1 MTSHTSRL
9 RATSTVTAVA
19 TALVLGAAPAAVAQ
33 SPPVTVRA
41 PSPSPDP
48 FKGQTADQ
56 IADKAVT
63 ATQSATSLRMA
74 GRVVSSDQPLDV
86 DFSLNDKN
94 ECTGAIKLKGGA
106 AEIRQTGRVTYMKGD
121 EAFWRASMSA
131 QRMPEAQIDATIEL
145 LKGRWLKIPQG
156 QPGAEDL
163 SDVCD
168 LKALLDDLGK
178 DKERR
183 TGLTRGPDA
192 EVDDTPVATL
202 VKKKTDADT
211 TEPGD
216 TAEPR
221 DPGDPTEPRDTPETT
236 TVSVSQ
242 RGKPY
247 ILKVVKT
254 GGDEPGSVTLSE
266 YDKPVKVAVPP
277 AGETVD
283 LTKLDRGTPA

>member
-1 MTSHTSRL
+1 MTTHTSRL
-9 RATSTVTAVA
+9 RARTIATATTTAVT
-19 TALVLGAAPAAVAQ
+19 TALVLGAAPVAVAQ
-33 SPPVTVRA
+33 SPPAAVRQA

-48 FKGQTADQ
+48 FKGLSADQ
-56 IADKAVT
+56 IADRAVT

-74 GRVVSSDQPLDV
+74 GRVVSDDQPLDV

-106 AEIRQTGRVTYMKGD
+106 AELRQTGRVTYMKGD

-131 QRMPEAQIDATIEL
+131 QRMPPSQIDATIEL

-156 QPGAEDL
+156 QPGTEDL

-192 EVDDTPVATL
+192 EVDGTSVATL
-202 VKKKTDADT
+202 VKKKADT
-211 TEPGD
+211 RTD
-216 TAEPR
+216 TDTDTGP
-221 DPGDPTEPRDTPETT
+221 DTGRDTPETT
-236 TVSVSQ
+236 TVSVSEE
-242 RGKPY
+242 GKPY

-266 YDKPVKVAVPP
+266 YDKPVKVVVPP
-277 AGETVD
+277 ADETVD
-283 LTKLDRGTPA
+283 LSKLDRGTPA

>member
-1 MTSHTSRL
+1 MTTHTSRL
-9 RATSTVTAVA
+9 RATSIATATTTAVA

-33 SPPVTVRA
+33 SPPAAVRQA

-48 FKGQTADQ
+48 FKGLSADQ
-56 IADKAVT
+56 IADRAVT

-74 GRVVSSDQPLDV
+74 GRVVSDDQPLDV

-106 AEIRQTGRVTYMKGD
+106 AELRQTGRVTYMKGD

-131 QRMPEAQIDATIEL
+131 QRMPPSQIDATIEL

-156 QPGAEDL
+156 QPGTEDL

-192 EVDDTPVATL
+192 EVDGTSVATL
-202 VKKKTDADT
+202 VKKKADTRTDTGPDAD
-211 TEPGD
+211 
-216 TAEPR
+216 
-221 DPGDPTEPRDTPETT
+221 RDTPETT
-236 TVSVSQ
+236 TVSVSEE
-242 RGKPY
+242 GKPY

-266 YDKPVKVAVPP
+266 YDKPVKVVVPP
-277 AGETVD
+277 ADETVD
-283 LTKLDRGTPA
+283 LSKLDRGTPA